1 MSQPSGIETAKP
13 KKLNAWDK
21 LLPNQPFNSD
31 QFSGSQSVEQSLY
44 ETIMWRSGIASPEGT
59 FHLERSELFTIEEMA
74 SNAVALGFLSWLLKL
89 IGARRVLEI
98 GSFVGV
104 SAMYFANA
112 LPKDGRV
119 VTIEKFDH
127 FAAIARRNFA
137 TNGFAD
143 RIELIEGDAHEV
155 LPNVHDRGPF
165 DLAFIDGNKE
175 RYADYFRL
183 VEPMM
188 GPSSVIV
195 VDDVFFHGD
204 ALSPTPNSEKGR
216 GVRAFLELAAR
227 SASWQR
233 ASLPLSN
240 GMMLMCRT
248 PAA

>member
-1 MSQPSGIETAKP
+1 MQTTTQAKLKP
-13 KKLNAWDK
+13 WEK

-31 QFSGSQSVEQSLY
+31 QFSGTGPVEQSLY
-44 ETIMWRSGIASPEGT
+44 ETIMWSSGISSPERN
-59 FHLERSELFTIEEMA
+59 FKVERSELFTIEEMA
-74 SNAVALGFLSWLLKL
+74 SNAVALGFLTWLMKL

-104 SAMYFANA
+104 SAMYFASA
-112 LPKDGRV
+112 LPPGGRV

-137 TNGFAD
+137 ANGLAE
-143 RIELIEGDAHEV
+143 RIELVEGDAHKV
-155 LPNVHDRGPF
+155 LPTLTDRGPF

-188 GPSSVIV
+188 SSRSVIV

-216 GVRAFLELAAR
+216 GVRAFLELAAN
-227 SASWQR
+227 SADWQR
-233 ASLPLSN
+233 AALPLSN
-240 GMMLMCRT
+240 GMMLMCKG